1 MNDASVP
8 ASTPAPSSLSR
19 APAKHVYTVIDR
31 EGGGRS
37 FWTRIGAGW
46 INRDGS
52 LTLKLDALPVNGT
65 LQVRDP
71 DRAPGTGTGSAN
83 GGAL

>member
-1 MNDASVP
+1 MNDPHNSNSP
-8 ASTPAPSSLSR
+8 ATRS
-19 APAKHVYTVIDR
+19 PAKHVYTVIDR

-71 DRAPGTGTGSAN
+71 DRTTAPAQGP
-83 GGAL
+83 GGAP

>member
-1 MNDASVP
+1 MNDASS
-8 ASTPAPSSLSR
+8 ASTASASSTTSR
-19 APAKHVYTVIDR
+19 SPAKHVYTVIDR

-71 DRAPGTGTGSAN
+71 ERTTGTGN

>member
-1 MNDASVP
+1 MNDPHNSTNP
-8 ASTPAPSSLSR
+8 ATRS
-19 APAKHVYTVIDR
+19 PAKHVYTVIDR

-71 DRAPGTGTGSAN
+71 DRTTAPAQGP
-83 GGAL
+83 GGAP